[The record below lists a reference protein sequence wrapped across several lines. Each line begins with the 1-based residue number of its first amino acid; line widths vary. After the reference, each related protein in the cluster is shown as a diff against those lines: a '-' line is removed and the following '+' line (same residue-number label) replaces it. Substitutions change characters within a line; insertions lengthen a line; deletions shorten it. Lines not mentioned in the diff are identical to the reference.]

1 MEAAVM
7 VTKGERAR
15 AAELFRQA
23 IHIDPHLAVGW
34 LGLGIEFAEKNDLT
48 EAFRYYLRA
57 AAEADR
63 ALRNNPGDRAAHVTR
78 SMAYT
83 VMYRPAEAVESARRA
98 LEIASDR
105 KLHSDMFFL
114 MNFLPETTP
123 EEHYAEACRW
133 YSLHAA
139 PVAQPAWP
147 LTNVPDPERR
157 LKVGY
162 VSADLYDHAVM
173 KFLPPVLEHRDRS
186 EFDVTLY
193 SVGKKSDWCTDI
205 LRKLVPNF
213 VVCGDSGTTLEER
226 VRADEI
232 DILVDLAGHTL
243 PLNCLLV
250 FARKPAPVQ
259 VSWLGLLS
267 TTGLPQMDYYLGNRE
282 MPCPGTDHCFSET
295 VYRLPGATACFRTGV
310 DIPVAPSPSL
320 ERGYITFGSF
330 NNPAKIGRNVVK
342 VWAEIMRAV
351 PHSRILLK
359 YRSLETEVMSD
370 RFHGWFA
377 KEGIARERVE
387 LAGPTPVKDYLACY
401 GQIDIALDPFPYQG
415 GSTTLDALL
424 MGVPMVA
431 LAGRLAVQ
439 RSTSSILKSMGL
451 DDMVVDSPEQYVK
464 GAVFLAG
471 IVNKIPDIRKN
482 VRKAFLASPFMD
494 EAGFTRD
501 LEAAF
506 RDMWRT
512 WCRKRPVVGLPPA
525 L

>member
-1 MEAAVM
+1 
-7 VTKGERAR
+7 
-15 AAELFRQA
+15 
-23 IHIDPHLAVGW
+23 
-34 LGLGIEFAEKNDLT
+34 
-48 EAFRYYLRA
+48 
-57 AAEADR
+57 
-63 ALRNNPGDRAAHVTR
+63 
-78 SMAYT
+78 
-83 VMYRPAEAVESARRA
+83 
-98 LEIASDR
+98 
-105 KLHSDMFFL
+105 
-114 MNFLPETTP
+114 
-123 EEHYAEACRW
+123 
-133 YSLHAA
+133 
-139 PVAQPAWP
+139 
-147 LTNVPDPERR
+147 
-157 LKVGY
+157 
-162 VSADLYDHAVM
+162 
-173 KFLPPVLEHRDRS
+173 
-186 EFDVTLY
+186 
-193 SVGKKSDWCTDI
+193 
-205 LRKLVPNF
+205 
-213 VVCGDSGTTLEER
+213 
-226 VRADEI
+226 
-232 DILVDLAGHTL
+232 
-243 PLNCLLV
+243 
-250 FARKPAPVQ
+250 
-259 VSWLGLLS
+259 
-267 TTGLPQMDYYLGNRE
+267 
-282 MPCPGTDHCFSET
+282 
-295 VYRLPGATACFRTGV
+295 
-310 DIPVAPSPSL
+310 
-320 ERGYITFGSF
+320 
-330 NNPAKIGRNVVK
+330 
-342 VWAEIMRAV
+342 MRAV